1 MSLRI
6 LAAALFALAATACT
20 TMAESDATPDAA
32 VQSEEPRIV
41 DRTGEGAARCP
52 SDAYQVLV
60 GQRIGEIDRASLPV
74 PHRVYGRGDMVTMD
88 YRPDRLNIVVG
99 NDERVQEVKCG

>member
-1 MSLRI
+1 MRLHL
-6 LAAALFALAATACT
+6 LAAAVFALTASACATMPGPNGA
-20 TMAESDATPDAA
+20 PDAA
-32 VQSEEPRIV
+32 VGSEEPRIV

-52 SDAYQVLV
+52 SEAYQVLV

-74 PHRVYGRGDMVTMD
+74 PNRIYGRGDMVTMD
-88 YRPDRLNIVVG
+88 YRRDRLNIVVG

>member
-1 MSLRI
+1 MRLRI
-6 LAAALFALAATACT
+6 LTAAVFALAASACA
-20 TMAESDATPDAA
+20 TMTDSDEASGAGPDA
-32 VQSEEPRIV
+32 SEPRIV
-41 DRTGEGAARCP
+41 DRTGDGLPECP

-60 GQRIGEIDRASLPV
+60 GQRIVEIDRASLPV
-74 PHRVYGRGDMVTMD
+74 PNRVYGRGDMVTMD